1 MTETQVL
8 MLLELLLL
16 VVPPLM
22 VAFYGIAWQVR
33 DRRLRAIQESQFLE
47 WELEFLSGAD
57 DRP

>member
-22 VAFYGIAWQVR
+22 VVFYGIAWQVR
-33 DRRLRAIQESQFLE
+33 ARRLRAIQERQFFE
-47 WELEFLSGAD
+47 WELELLSGAD